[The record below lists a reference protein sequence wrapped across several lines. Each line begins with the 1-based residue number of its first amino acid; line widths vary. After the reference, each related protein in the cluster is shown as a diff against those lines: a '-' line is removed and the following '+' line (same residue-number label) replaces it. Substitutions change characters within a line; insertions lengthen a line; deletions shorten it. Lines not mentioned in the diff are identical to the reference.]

1 MEEAKARKKF
11 KLKAPHVYSLLIVI
25 IIICAIL
32 TYIIPAGAYDYIT
45 TDDGR
50 SIVDPTTYHRIEQ
63 TPVGIMQTLSAV
75 FNGMVAAA
83 DIIFLIF
90 IAGGAFGVIFE
101 TKAFDAAIV
110 RIALS
115 MNGKEKLI
123 IPLLMAVFCFMGCTI
138 GSAEDLIVYVPI
150 VMSLC
155 LALGFDS
162 ITATAIILI
171 GAGAGFTG
179 SMMNV
184 YTEGVAQSIAGL
196 PLFSGMGFRAV
207 ILVVMFITAVV
218 YVWRYAAK
226 VKKNPELSGMY
237 EFDRTRDTNITLS
250 LEDNPFSLGQKI
262 IVLAFVAAIVL
273 LVIGTLKL
281 GWWYGEICGL
291 FFGLGIIAAICG
303 RMNLTQFGEAF
314 AKGMADIT
322 TGALVVGIARG
333 ILIVLE
339 SGNVIHTMLFA
350 AASVLQGLPGVVCA
364 EGMYI
369 VQCLTNY
376 LIPSGSGQAAVT
388 MPLMAPLADVVGVTR
403 QTACIAFQMG
413 DGISN
418 IFTPTSGYLMATLGM
433 AKIPWDKWA
442 KFVIPLIG
450 IWYLLG
456 AIFIGAAHIIQ
467 LGPF

>member
-207 ILVVMFITAVV
+207 ILVIMFITAVV
-218 YVWRYAAK
+218 YVCASR
-226 VKKNPELSGMY
+226 
-237 EFDRTRDTNITLS
+237 
-250 LEDNPFSLGQKI
+250 
-262 IVLAFVAAIVL
+262 
-273 LVIGTLKL
+273 
-281 GWWYGEICGL
+281 
-291 FFGLGIIAAICG
+291 
-303 RMNLTQFGEAF
+303 
-314 AKGMADIT
+314 KG
-322 TGALVVGIARG
+322 
-333 ILIVLE
+333 
-339 SGNVIHTMLFA
+339 
-350 AASVLQGLPGVVCA
+350 
-364 EGMYI
+364 
-369 VQCLTNY
+369 
-376 LIPSGSGQAAVT
+376 
-388 MPLMAPLADVVGVTR
+388 
-403 QTACIAFQMG
+403 
-413 DGISN
+413 
-418 IFTPTSGYLMATLGM
+418 
-433 AKIPWDKWA
+433 
-442 KFVIPLIG
+442 
-450 IWYLLG
+450 
-456 AIFIGAAHIIQ
+456 
-467 LGPF
+467 

>member
-1 MEEAKARKKF
+1 MEEKKKF
-11 KLKAPHVYSLLIVI
+11 KIAVPHVYSLLIAI
-25 IIICAIL
+25 IIICAL
-32 TYIIPAGAYDYIT
+32 MSYIMPAAAYDMMVT
-45 TDDGR
+45 EDGR
-50 SIVDPTTYHRIEQ
+50 SVVDPTTYHRIEQ
-63 TPVGIMQTLSAV
+63 TPLSLMATLSAV
-75 FNGMVAAA
+75 FNGMMGAA

-90 IAGGAFGVIFE
+90 ICGGAFGVVFA

-110 RIALS
+110 RIALA
-115 MNGKEKLI
+115 MNGKEKII
-123 IPLLMAVFCFMGCTI
+123 IPVLMAVFCFMGCTM

-150 VMSLC
+150 IMSLC

-162 ITATAIILI
+162 ITAVAIILV
-171 GAGAGFTG
+171 GAGAGFAG
-179 SMMNV
+179 SMMNP

-196 PLFSGMGFRAV
+196 PLFSGMGFRAC
-207 ILVVMFITAVV
+207 ILVVLFLVAVI
-218 YVWRYAAK
+218 YVWRYATK
-226 VKKNPELSGMY
+226 IKKDPTKSPMY
-237 EFDRTRDTNITLS
+237 EFDKTRDTGLS
-250 LEDNPFSLGQKI
+250 MNLEDNPFSIGQKI
-262 IVLAFVAAIVL
+262 IVAAFLGCIAL

-281 GWWYGEICGL
+281 GWWYAEICGL

-303 RMNLTQFGEAF
+303 RMNLNQFGQAF
-314 AKGMADIT
+314 AQGMADIT

-333 ILIVLE
+333 ILVVLE
-339 SGNVIHTMLFA
+339 SGNIIHTLLFA
-350 AASVLQGLPGVVCA
+350 AATVLQGLPGIVCA

-369 VQCLTNY
+369 VQCLMNY

-403 QTACIAFQMG
+403 QTATICFQMG

-442 KFVIPLIG
+442 KFIIPLIG
-450 IWYLLG
+450 IWY
-456 AIFIGAAHIIQ
+456 AIGAVFVGVAYVIK